1 MDKSCTVN
9 EPATADDLLALMAA
23 RRTTLPKR
31 LVAPGPT
38 EAQLHQCLAA
48 AATAPD
54 HQQLLP
60 WRFVRIPLAQ
70 RAALGEALAQAL
82 TERDPTATDEQRVQ
96 AREKAAR
103 APELLLLVVDDD
115 RGDPEVDVLERTLSA
130 GCAVQNLLLAAT
142 ALGYGSALTSGKG
155 LKAKAVRDL
164 FGLGPGEHAVCFV
177 SLGTPTRAPLARP
190 RPAVGDFLRTGLHGS
205 DGG

>member
-1 MDKSCTVN
+1 MI
-9 EPATADDLLALMAA
+9 PLLELMQT

-31 LVAPGPT
+31 LVAPGPSD
-38 EAQLHQCLAA
+38 EQLRQCLAA

-54 HQQLLP
+54 HNQLLP
-60 WRFVRIPLAQ
+60 WRFVRIPKDQ
-70 RAALGEALAQAL
+70 RGRLGDALARAL
-82 TERDPTATDEQRVQ
+82 IERDPDATDEQQAQ
-96 AREKAAR
+96 AREKAER

-130 GCAVQNLLLAAT
+130 GCAVQNLLLMAT

-155 LKAKAVRDL
+155 LKSRAVREL

-177 SLGTPTRAPLARP
+177 SLGTPTRAPQGRVRP
-190 RPAVGDFLRTGLHGS
+190 GVEEFTGVLGT
-205 DGG
+205 

>member
-1 MDKSCTVN
+1 M
-9 EPATADDLLALMAA
+9 PDDPLLGLMQA

-31 LVAPGPT
+31 LAEPGPT
-38 EAQLHQCLAA
+38 EEQLRQCLAA

-54 HQQLLP
+54 HNQLLP
-60 WRFVRIPLAQ
+60 WRFVRIPADQ
-70 RAALGEALAQAL
+70 RERLGDALARAL
-82 TERDPTATDEQRVQ
+82 LERDPEATAEQQAQ

-155 LKAKAVRDL
+155 LKSRAVRGL
-164 FGLGPGEHAVCFV
+164 FGLGPGEHAICFV
-177 SLGTPTRAPLARP
+177 SLGTPTRAPLERARP
-190 RPAVGDFLRTGLHGS
+190 GVEAFTGVLRAPVS
-205 DGG
+205 

>member
-1 MDKSCTVN
+1 MKT
-9 EPATADDLLALMAA
+9 DDGHSASTLMEVMQA

-38 EAQLHQCLAA
+38 DAELRQCFAA

-54 HQQLLP
+54 HNQLLP
-60 WRFVRIPLAQ
+60 WRFVLIPASQ
-70 RAALGEALAQAL
+70 RAALGDALARAL
-82 TERDPTATDEQRVQ
+82 IERDPAATGEQQAQ

-103 APELLLLVVDDD
+103 APVLLLLVVDDD

-155 LKAKAVRDL
+155 LKSVAVRSL
-164 FGLGPGEHAVCFV
+164 FGLGPAEHAICFV
-177 SLGTPTRAPLARP
+177 SLGTPTRAPLARA
-190 RPAVGDFLRTGLHGS
+190 RPAVEALFLTGLPGV

>member
-9 EPATADDLLALMAA
+9 EAAADLLALMAA

-38 EAQLHQCLAA
+38 EAQLRQCLAA

-82 TERDPTATDEQRVQ
+82 TERDATATDEQRAQ

-155 LKAKAVRDL
+155 LKAKVVRDL

-177 SLGTPTRAPLARP
+177 NLGTPTRAPAPRLRP
-190 RPAVGDFLRTGLHGS
+190 VPDDFTRVLGGS
-205 DGG
+205 PPG

>member
-1 MDKSCTVN
+1 MDKSCMGN
-9 EPATADDLLALMAA
+9 EAAADLLALMAA

-38 EAQLHQCLAA
+38 EAQLGQCLAA

-54 HQQLLP
+54 HNQLLP
-60 WRFVRIPLAQ
+60 WRFVLIPLSQ
-70 RAALGEALAQAL
+70 RAALGDALARAL
-82 TERDPTATDEQRVQ
+82 IERDPAATDEQQAQ

-103 APELLLLVVDDD
+103 APVLLLLVVDDD

-155 LKAKAVRDL
+155 LKSAAVRGL
-164 FGLGPGEHAVCFV
+164 FGLGPAEHAVCFV
-177 SLGTPTRAPLARP
+177 SLGTPTREPVKRLRP
-190 RPAVGDFLRTGLHGS
+190 TAEDCLQHGLPGFREP
-205 DGG
+205 

>member
-1 MDKSCTVN
+1 MKTEDRHS
-9 EPATADDLLALMAA
+9 AAALLEVMQA

-38 EAQLHQCLAA
+38 DSELQQCLAA

-54 HQQLLP
+54 HNQLLP
-60 WRFVRIPLAQ
+60 WRFVRIPQSQ

-82 TERDPTATDEQRVQ
+82 LERDPAATAEQQAQ

-115 RGDPEVDVLERTLSA
+115 RGDPDVDVLERTLSA

-155 LKAKAVRDL
+155 LKSGAVRGL
-164 FGLGPGEHAVCFV
+164 FGLGPAEHAVCFV
-177 SLGTPTRAPLARP
+177 SLGTPTRAPLERA
-190 RPAVGDFLRTGLHGS
+190 RPAVGDFLRTGLPER